1 MNFAFRS
8 QDLLRQKNE
17 AGDVF
22 FFSGCKSDGTKRL
35 VIQMHTSIIYIYIYV
50 FLDKPCGS
58 ATQGEI

>member
-35 VIQMHTSIIYIYIYV
+35 VIQMHTSIIYIYIY
-50 FLDKPCGS
+50 LP
-58 ATQGEI
+58 